1 MFCSQGWYPTWGR
14 YNPGWELKL
23 DDLVKVRS
31 RVIARSVAAKQS
43 QEINELKNMD
53 HLPFS
58 WWFGPALTLPGQEGR
73 RRRQTR
79 PGFNLPWPSSS
90 LSAKRRGGKGIAW
103 LKTAEARIQQK
114 RNHRLF
120 LARRMPFC
128 PGRGLICPTGNPL
141 SSEPIRNTAFFER
154 IPFFF
159 STKWE
164 MVRNFRVGC
173 WREQIGIVEWNAS
186 E

>member
-58 WWFGPALTLPGQEGR
+58 WWFGPALTLPGQVGR
-73 RRRQTR
+73 RRRQKR

-114 RNHRLF
+114 RNHRIF
-120 LARRMPFC
+120 WRGACPFARAGDLSALREILCLPNPPKIRPFPKEYC
-128 PGRGLICPTGNPL
+128 
-141 SSEPIRNTAFFER
+141 
-154 IPFFF
+154 F
-159 STKWE
+159 SFQLT
-164 MVRNFRVGC
+164 
-173 WREQIGIVEWNAS
+173 WR
-186 E
+186 